1 VLRNLE
7 AEFGDLR
14 VGEIT
19 PRQIDAYLN
28 RRRREGLTNATCN
41 RYLAAPKTLYKTAR
55 IWGYGGLL
63 LLIAVPLYA
72 TASLLGK
79 HMGGAFKASGWLN
92 AS

>member
-1 VLRNLE
+1 MSGVLRNLE

-19 PRQIDAYLN
+19 PRQIEAYLN

-55 IWGYGGLL
+55 IWGYVKELPWSKVVNL
-63 LLIAVPLYA
+63 DRFELD
-72 TASLLGK
+72 
-79 HMGGAFKASGWLN
+79 
-92 AS
+92 

>member
-1 VLRNLE
+1 LSGVLRNLE

-41 RYLAAPKTLYKTAR
+41 RYLAALKTLYKTAR
-55 IWGYGGLL
+55 IWGYSQRV
-63 LLIAVPLYA
+63 AVE
-72 TASLLGK
+72 
-79 HMGGAFKASGWLN
+79 
-92 AS
+92 